1 MAFKNPWR
9 AKSWDRFA
17 VPRPFSDAVA
27 VGTRPIFVPPNIERD
42 QLESYRL
49 HIEQE
54 MNDVQNEAD
63 EWVEKF

>member
-1 MAFKNPWR
+1 
-9 AKSWDRFA
+9 
-17 VPRPFSDAVA
+17 VA